1 MKRRLPQP
9 RGESVREDLIAL
21 LTVVAADND
30 DPRFAQQYALLH
42 GAGERYPRLVA
53 RYRAEIVE
61 PRREL
66 VRMVLRRGLAN
77 GELRQDTDVEVAM
90 LLLTGAVMARG
101 KHDPSPAA
109 PGFAARAV
117 DELLRGIATG

>member
-1 MKRRLPQP
+1 MKHPLPEP

-21 LTVVAADND
+21 LTVIAADAD

-53 RYRAEIVE
+53 RYKEQIVE

-66 VRMVLRRGLAN
+66 VRAVLRRGVET
-77 GELRQDTDVEVAM
+77 GELRPDIDVEVAM
-90 LLLTGAVMARG
+90 LLLTGAVLARG
-101 KHDPSPAA
+101 KHDPAPAA
-109 PGFAARAV
+109 PGFVESAV
-117 DELLRGIATG
+117 DQLLRGIAPR